1 MVASGSRLG
10 ELAAVLTA
18 LTFTA
23 VIFLAGRDGRQHA
36 LESSQVLLFAAF
48 VALATATYLFSG
60 VAAEEL
66 PGARA
71 AFEAFCA
78 SLALSLALQLL
89 FLGVVQLMRDH
100 DFESATQFAA
110 LVGTWFVGPII
121 FVFMCATAITG
132 VGLYASSAAAYRSG
146 TGLACIGFCFFLL
159 VWMLGSYALYR
170 RPLKRRVPWPTA
182 AQWAGGVIGVVA
194 IASVLTLVWAEV
206 NWDEG
211 MPATVYLGLM
221 ALLLLATM
229 GYSARLTYV
238 GTAARRRS
246 AGDSIPNT
254 GDEAESLAPAAPAGD
269 G

>member
-1 MVASGSRLG
+1 M
-10 ELAAVLTA
+10 
-18 LTFTA
+18 
-23 VIFLAGRDGRQHA
+23 RDV
-36 LESSQVLLFAAF
+36 S
-48 VALATATYLFSG
+48 
-60 VAAEEL
+60 L
-66 PGARA
+66 PRAR
-71 AFEAFCA
+71 EI
-78 SLALSLALQLL
+78 LALSRRAEQDGL
-89 FLGVVQLMRDH
+89 VVSVISQHRFDPASRVVA
-100 DFESATQFAA
+100 DAA
-110 LVGTWFVGPII
+110 HSGGFGRLTSGIASVAWWRSQEYYDSGQWRGTWEIDGGGAV
-121 FVFMCATAITG
+121 MNQG
-132 VGLYASSAAAYRSG
+132 VH
-146 TGLACIGFCFFLL
+146 TVDLL